1 MARTKRINMFTNKTF
16 VYSIYLLTAL
26 NIGSFIY
33 KHDYESMF
41 LFSIMCIVT
50 FLFTKNFIIV
60 LFVSLMFVNTLI
72 LLRMLNDKVFEGAV
86 GNMDANKYSS
96 IIEMK
101 SSMNDVIKK
110 LENEK
115 NVDVLLEMMKEFVEY
130 NKSNLKDEDTLKE
143 EKDILE
149 KLNNYILGNEQT
161 DEENDFIKENS
172 ISKFIHE
179 SELKKKKSDVV
190 EDEESVQDVNEDDT
204 SETYE
209 SEGSE
214 VDKEKTKKFL
224 EEIIKKEKDI
234 DSSSTKTEKSGF
246 KNQNNNGIG
255 KNDLTEYPNDPNELI
270 QKMKNLNPSLKKS
283 MNVLKNLNMN
293 ELNNM
298 VNSLDSVLEKL

>member
-1 MARTKRINMFTNKTF
+1 
-16 VYSIYLLTAL
+16 
-26 NIGSFIY
+26 
-33 KHDYESMF
+33 
-41 LFSIMCIVT
+41 
-50 FLFTKNFIIV
+50 
-60 LFVSLMFVNTLI
+60 
-72 LLRMLNDKVFEGAV
+72 MLNDKVFEGAV